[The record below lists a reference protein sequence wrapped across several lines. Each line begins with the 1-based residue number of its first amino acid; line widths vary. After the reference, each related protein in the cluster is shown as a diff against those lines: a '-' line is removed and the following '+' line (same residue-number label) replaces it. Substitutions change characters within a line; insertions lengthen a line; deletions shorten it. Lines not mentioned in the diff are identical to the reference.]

1 MAPSTPKRPN
11 RPPAELS
18 AAQRRKPAELPF
30 DADEPSR
37 EIRSSRMQA
46 ARKRPAPP
54 TEESGRSQDSDDR
67 RATVPESPSPRGA
80 EAFLY
85 VERGPGAGEAVPV
98 PQGLLFIGRASTSG
112 LRIQHPSVSRR
123 HAQITRNGERFYI
136 RDLASQNG
144 TYVNQIRIDKEVEIF
159 PGDELVMGTAQLR
172 LRGPGG
178 SQASPRQRST
188 SATGARKRKGGGITG
203 IAVAAGAVGFG
214 LAALVMFA
222 WFGMSRGPS
231 YEELGD
237 VGRTDKPAPRTAR
250 AEDARPAEPKPAE
263 PKPAGEPK
271 VAEATAKP
279 AEPPVDTSPAPDD
292 AQAEDT
298 APAKADRD
306 ETPSRPSRSSKGPA
320 LTPRIVVRKLVP
332 SKSSPER
339 LAEAPSTAPGD
350 ATILARFEAGNLD
363 AAIELAKR
371 KNAKE
376 MLAKLTRFQGLYD
389 SGQRALASR
398 DEAGALKNLDGAL
411 KAAERLSGGW
421 DKYSTDLRHQLSGLH
436 LMAGSRLISR
446 DPAGA
451 RKRLSIA
458 LQYDPENAKAREELA
473 KLDPSAAPPP
483 TSDKKDKKAID
494 EAFGN

>member
-1 MAPSTPKRPN
+1 
-11 RPPAELS
+11 
-18 AAQRRKPAELPF
+18 
-30 DADEPSR
+30 
-37 EIRSSRMQA
+37 
-46 ARKRPAPP
+46 
-54 TEESGRSQDSDDR
+54 
-67 RATVPESPSPRGA
+67 
-80 EAFLY
+80 
-85 VERGPGAGEAVPV
+85 
-98 PQGLLFIGRASTSG
+98 
-112 LRIQHPSVSRR
+112 
-123 HAQITRNGERFYI
+123 GERFYI

-178 SQASPRQRST
+178 SQPSPRQRSAG
-188 SATGARKRKGGGITG
+188 ATGTRKRKGGGITG
-203 IAVAAGAVGFG
+203 IAIAAGAVGFG

-231 YEELGD
+231 YEDLGD

-250 AEDARPAEPKPAE
+250 AEDARPAETKPAE
-263 PKPAGEPK
+263 TKPVGEPK
-271 VAEATAKP
+271 VAEVTAKP
-279 AEPPVDTSPAPDD
+279 PEPAADTPPASDEPPVENPT
-292 AQAEDT
+292 
-298 APAKADRD
+298 PAKADP
-306 ETPSRPSRSSKGPA
+306 TPSQPSRSSKGPA

-339 LAEAPSTAPGD
+339 AAEAPSTSPGD

-451 RKRLSIA
+451 RKRLGIA

-483 TSDKKDKKAID
+483 ASDKKDKKAID